1 MAKIDSIIAKI
12 KKLFANFELSD
23 FKFGSSAALNDY
35 LEEIIWQET
44 NLAKNYM
51 TSDLGGE

>member
-1 MAKIDSIIAKI
+1 MANIDSIIAKI
-12 KKLFANFELSD
+12 KKVFANFELSD

-35 LEEIIWQET
+35 LEESIWQET

-51 TSDLGGE
+51 TSGLGGE

>member
-1 MAKIDSIIAKI
+1 MANIDSIIAKI

-23 FKFGSSAALNDY
+23 FKFGSSTALNDY
-35 LEEIIWQET
+35 SEESIWQET